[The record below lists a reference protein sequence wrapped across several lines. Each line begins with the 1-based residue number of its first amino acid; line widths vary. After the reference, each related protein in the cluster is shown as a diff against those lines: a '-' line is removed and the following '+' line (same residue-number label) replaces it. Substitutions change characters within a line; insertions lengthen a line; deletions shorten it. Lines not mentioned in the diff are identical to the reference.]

1 MQSLSM
7 LPLTL
12 LACGAA
18 AAIIF
23 LTRLPAFRIDTL
35 DVNNLLQQL
44 SSVAG
49 AFDRVLRQLGTSGA
63 LSKSLRWLHVTNS
76 AAKENAQ
83 APNWSGSTQNLE
95 HEASRLE
102 WLRLRARRALV
113 KASWTLLRRHLRT
126 VRLPRLNRALIVN
139 EPRLSSQTTT
149 AIFAVS
155 LSQTYRLQN
164 KADVLIPRGCVVAG
178 MLVVTLPSLSLALS
192 RLLEK

>member
-1 MQSLSM
+1 M

-35 DVNNLLQQL
+35 DVNNPLQQL
-44 SSVAG
+44 SSVAD
-49 AFDRVLRQLGTSGA
+49 AFDQVLRQLGTSGA
-63 LSKSLRWLHVTNS
+63 ISRSLRWLHVTGS

-83 APNWSGSTQNLE
+83 APSWPSSSLNLQ
-95 HEASRLE
+95 HEASGLK

-139 EPRLSSQTTT
+139 KPRLSSQTTT

-155 LSQTYRLQN
+155 LSQTCRLRT
-164 KADVLIPRGCVVAG
+164 KL
-178 MLVVTLPSLSLALS
+178 TF
-192 RLLEK
+192 